1 MRNDQA
7 SSTRSMINHQNQPPN
22 ERLYGFIFRSRLGS
36 LPEEV
41 FALASIVAVS
51 GQNTMACGVKE
62 ATWEGW
68 PFFLV

>member
-7 SSTRSMINHQNQPPN
+7 SSTRSMINHQNQPAN
-22 ERLYGFIFRSRLGS
+22 ERLYGFIFTSRLGS

-41 FALASIVAVS
+41 FALASIEAVS
-51 GQNTMACGVKE
+51 GQNTMACSVKE

-68 PFFLV
+68 PLFLV

>member
-1 MRNDQA
+1 
-7 SSTRSMINHQNQPPN
+7 MINHQNQPAN
-22 ERLYGFIFRSRLGS
+22 ERLYGFIFRSRPGS

-41 FALASIVAVS
+41 FALASTETVS
-51 GQNTMACGVKE
+51 GQNTMAWGVKE